1 MAWFKWKHLIL
12 FIGVILLIVWSI
24 GVTEFDVRK
33 FSQFSNMLDF
43 LSNWFP
49 LNTSVLPTMLK
60 ASLVTLGMAFLGSFA
75 GLLIALPVSLL
86 AAKNTAGPFYGAVRI
101 VLSFVRSI
109 PEIVLGLMFLTVVG
123 PGPFAATIAIIVHNA
138 SVLSKLIAELIEAAD
153 KGPQEAMKAVGARPL
168 TGALFS
174 VFPQIWPNVLSHY
187 FYRFEVAIRTSLM
200 LGLVGGG
207 GIGQQLFVH
216 FKTFQYSTV
225 AVDVMLIMVI
235 VIVVDFLGSRVR
247 QYVM

>member
-1 MAWFKWKHLIL
+1 M
-12 FIGVILLIVWSI
+12 VWSAR
-24 GVTEFDVRK
+24 VTEFDIRK
-33 FSQFSNMLDF
+33 FSQFNNMVDF

-49 LNTSVLPTMLK
+49 LNTSIIPKMLE

-75 GLLIALPVSLL
+75 GLLVALPISLL
-86 AAKNTAGPFYGAVRI
+86 AAKNTAGRFYGIVRI
-101 VLSFVRSI
+101 MLSFVRSI

-153 KGPQEAMKAVGARPL
+153 KGPQEAMNAVGARSL

-174 VFPQIWPNVLSHY
+174 IFPQIWPNVLSHF
-187 FYRFEVAIRTSLM
+187 FYRFEVAIRTSLI

-225 AVDVMLIMVI
+225 AVDVFIIMFI
-235 VIVVDFLGSRVR
+235 VIAVDFLGSRVR

>member
-1 MAWFKWKHLIL
+1 MVWFKWKHL
-12 FIGVILLIVWSI
+12 FIFIVVIGFMVWSAR
-24 GVTEFDVRK
+24 VTEFDIRK
-33 FSQFSNMLDF
+33 FSQFNNMVDF

-49 LNTSVLPTMLK
+49 LNTSIIPKMLE

-75 GLLIALPVSLL
+75 GLLVALPISLL
-86 AAKNTAGPFYGAVRI
+86 AAKNTAGRFYGIVRI
-101 VLSFVRSI
+101 MLSFVRSI

-153 KGPQEAMKAVGARPL
+153 KGPQEAMNAVGARSL

-174 VFPQIWPNVLSHY
+174 IFPQIWPNVLSHF
-187 FYRFEVAIRTSLM
+187 FYRFEVAIRTSLI

-225 AVDVMLIMVI
+225 AVDVFIIMFI
-235 VIVVDFLGSRVR
+235 VIAVDFLGSRVR

>member
-1 MAWFKWKHLIL
+1 MI
-12 FIGVILLIVWSI
+12 WSAR
-24 GVTEFDVRK
+24 VTEFDIRK
-33 FSQFSNMLDF
+33 FSQFHNMVDF

-49 LNTSVLPTMLK
+49 MNTSIIPKMLE

-75 GLLIALPVSLL
+75 GLLVALPTSLL
-86 AAKNTAGPFYGAVRI
+86 AAKNTAGPFYGIVRI
-101 VLSFVRSI
+101 MLSFIRSI

-153 KGPQEAMKAVGARPL
+153 KGPQEAMNAAGARSL

-174 VFPQIWPNVLSHY
+174 IFPQIWPNVLSHF
-187 FYRFEVAIRTSLM
+187 FYRFEVAIRTSLI

-225 AVDVMLIMVI
+225 AVDVIIIMII
-235 VIVVDFLGSRVR
+235 VIAVDFLGSRVR

>member
-1 MAWFKWKHLIL
+1 MAWFKWKHLII
-12 FIGVILLIVWSI
+12 FIVVIGFMIWSAR
-24 GVTEFDVRK
+24 VTEFDIRK
-33 FSQFSNMLDF
+33 FSQFNNMVDF

-49 LNTSVLPTMLK
+49 LNTSIIPKMLE

-75 GLLIALPVSLL
+75 GLLVALPISLL
-86 AAKNTAGPFYGAVRI
+86 AAKNTAGRFYGVIRI
-101 VLSFVRSI
+101 MLSFIRSI

-123 PGPFAATIAIIVHNA
+123 PGPFAATIAIIVHNG

-153 KGPQEAMKAVGARPL
+153 KGPQEAMKAVGARSL

-174 VFPQIWPNVLSHY
+174 IFPQIWPNVLSHF
-187 FYRFEVAIRTSLM
+187 FYRFEVAIRTSLI

-225 AVDVMLIMVI
+225 AVDVIIIMMI
-235 VIVVDFLGSRVR
+235 VIAVDFLGSRVR